1 MMTRGIKV
9 RLLAFVVLSAVGIVY
24 VAASYLGIVD
34 RVLGR
39 GIHAAATLPSS
50 GGLYV
55 GSDVTYRG
63 VKVGQ
68 VSGMEVIPS
77 GVRLQLSLA
86 QGTKLPA
93 DSPMHVHNLSAV
105 GEQYL
110 DFEPAS
116 SAGPYVQSGDTLHGN
131 AASLPVDEGHLLV
144 TINRFVDS
152 VNKKDLHDVVGE
164 LGTMFTGTAKPLQ
177 HMVDAGDRFVAA
189 ARAHEAQTI
198 SLFDTGRRV
207 LRTQAAHAGDI
218 RRFAHDLADV
228 TGTLRGSDANLRTI
242 LQGGPATVR
251 EVNSLL
257 RGLEPTLPIFI
268 GNLTTVNQVFTLHLD
283 ALEQTLVTF
292 PRVISS
298 GFVGTPGDGYG
309 HINLQLNNSVP
320 ACTKGYLPPKYW
332 RPATDL
338 SDKPYFH
345 AHCDSGAP
353 INMRGSKYAPGLYRG
368 ESSGQGYRVA
378 PYDATTGWAAGT
390 SVVVGRQGGRTSV
403 FGTNAWQW
411 MLLGPLGPDHRS
423 GQGSG
428 QGSGR

>member
-1 MMTRGIKV
+1 MTRGIKV
-9 RLLAFVVLSAVGIVY
+9 RLLAFVVLSAVGVVY

-34 RVLGR
+34 KVLGR
-39 GIHAAATLPSS
+39 GIHVAATLPTS

-68 VSGMEVIPS
+68 VSGMDVIPS
-77 GVRLQLSLA
+77 GVRVDLSLQ
-86 QGTKLPA
+86 QGTRLPL

-116 SAGPYVQSGDTLHGN
+116 SAGPYARNGDVMHGN
-131 AASLPVDEGHLLV
+131 ASSLPVDEGDLLV
-144 TINRFVDS
+144 SINDFVDS
-152 VNKKDLHDVVGE
+152 VNKKDLRDVVGE
-164 LGTMFTGTAKPLQ
+164 LGTMFDNTAKPLQ

-189 ARAHEAQTI
+189 ARAHEAETL
-198 SLFDTGRRV
+198 SLFDTSRTV
-207 LRTQAAHAGDI
+207 LRTQAAHAQDI
-218 RRFAHDLADV
+218 RSFARDLADL
-228 TGTLRGSDANLRTI
+228 TGTLRGSDTDLRTI
-242 LQGGPATVR
+242 LQGGPATMR
-251 EVNSLL
+251 EVDSLL

-268 GNLTTVNQVFTLHLD
+268 GNLTTVNQVFVLHLD

-309 HINLQLNNSVP
+309 HINLQFNNSVP

-338 SDKPYFH
+338 SDKPYYH
-345 AHCDSGAP
+345 ARCASGAP
-353 INMRGSKYAPGLYRG
+353 LNMRGSKYAPGLYRG
-368 ESSGQGYRVA
+368 ESSGAGYRVA
-378 PYDATTGWAAGT
+378 PYDATTGRAAGT
-390 SVVVGRQGGRTSV
+390 KVVVGRQGGRTSV
-403 FGTNAWQW
+403 FGTDAWQW
-411 MLLGPLGPDHRS
+411 MLLGPLGPAR
-423 GQGSG
+423 
-428 QGSGR
+428 